1 MRIEGEIEFSILGGG
16 GGCHNSMPGLD
27 DAEHGRPKN
36 STIPASN
43 AISIP
48 APCLVHY
55 LASLQMP

>member
-1 MRIEGEIEFSILGGG
+1 MRIEGGIEFSILGGG
-16 GGCHNSMPGLD
+16 GGDHISMPGLG

-48 APCLVHY
+48 VPCLVHY
-55 LASLQMP
+55 LAGLRMP